1 MACSSYVLKCWEWL
15 ARPKRKRSYMTST
28 VFATGEQKLEILRVN
43 QVRRANSKFHYFN
56 VDTDWNTQ
64 IDTDD
69 HRQQNDIQRWH
80 SRLPWQVGVG
90 WEQDWPW
97 HGGWSRGPAQR
108 YRTTTKDRRL
118 RLGGGWH
125 PMQLGEFMWV
135 QRVVQLT
142 QLVLFSLVWAC
153 KILWHC
159 HGWEIKMGRWS
170 EHEWT
175 KCVWLKVGNAMWV
188 LIIFECWPFL
198 QGPRMV

>member
-1 MACSSYVLKCWEWL
+1 MCSSVESGLQGQNGSGVIWQAPSSLQASENLRFWE
-15 ARPKRKRSYMTST
+15 ST
-28 VFATGEQKLEILRVN
+28 RLGE
-43 QVRRANSKFHYFN
+43 ANSKFHYFN

-69 HRQQNDIQRWH
+69 HRQQNDTQRWH

-108 YRTTTKDRRL
+108 YRATTKDRRL

-125 PMQLGEFMWV
+125 PMQLGEFMSV

-153 KILWHC
+153 TILWHC
-159 HGWEIKMGRWS
+159 HGWEIKM
-170 EHEWT
+170 EWT
-175 KCVWLKVGNAMWV
+175 WV
-188 LIIFECWPFL
+188 N
-198 QGPRMV
+198 